1 MNKNYDANAIEVLD
15 GLDAI
20 RKRPDMYVGAT
31 TGKYSPALFRILRE
45 IIDNSL
51 DEYLGGFNNSL
62 YIFYDTKTN
71 VCTVID
77 NGRGIPT
84 GMNEKIGMNALT
96 AVFTKVHSGG
106 KFDHEVYKTSSGK
119 NGVGITALNALSEWM
134 IAYSNNNR
142 AKAWMCQKFNRGIE
156 DGKVI
161 SAGLPS
167 EFKGCIKKT
176 GTIVQFKP
184 DSQIFKDGIEMDIQR
199 LKRELRD
206 IQYLCPKLSIQLHV
220 DGQVTS
226 YYSETGLTE
235 LVCDGKQYEHVF
247 SYTAENIDAA
257 IAFTKKDGSSF
268 KSYVN
273 IVYTDMGGTHLTG
286 FKKIICDIVKENSK
300 KPIANEDILEG
311 VVGAIH
317 YKMAEPQYQSQT
329 KNELTSAEAKD
340 DVMKL
345 LEQPLRAFFRK
356 NKSLLERIV
365 KYAEEMYAKKEKMKA
380 DKDMLKGLKNI
391 NNSAKYISEKFSD
404 ADRRKYR
411 NVDDLEMFVVEGDSA
426 GGHFKQAR
434 EGFQAC
440 LKLRGK
446 IINAAKATQTQLFG
460 STKKGSEQDGNRE
473 IKDLTAALG
482 CGVLD
487 QYDESKLRFS
497 KLIIMCFTGD
507 TKVKLLNGTEKSFE
521 ELVEY
526 EREHPDSEYWVYSV
540 DENGSFVPGK
550 AMHPRITGYVDE
562 LIEITLDNGSSFK
575 CTPDHLLMLRDGTY
589 KEAREVTTTDSLM
602 PLYTKIND
610 GRWNTGRELYYDN
623 FRNKWEFTHRSV
635 VKNLFRSA
643 NSGEHVH
650 HVDKNILNN
659 EPSNLQILPA
669 EEHRK
674 IHADDHAEQGRLSF
688 IRYNESQ
695 EHKDRISYLWK
706 NTDTYD
712 KAKFGNNGYN
722 GSEKHREDLRRAFED
737 GRLSADPIKAWNLT
751 QEARKLHS
759 ELIGKSNSDEKIN
772 QTRRRNRMLNI
783 GSLLRIEGYELSESL
798 FEDRAKVKSIAGST
812 IKLTTILHT
821 FGSFE
826 SYTSAVENYL
836 VNADADTNA
845 RIRTLRD
852 RAKDTIQNRRSGNV
866 FTKKNSM
873 ARIGKLI
880 FDRGLDF
887 NETNYSK
894 IRSELGAIRTPLFD
908 RYSKYYSS
916 YEDFSE
922 YSKNYNHKILSKKS
936 IKLDSPVPVYDL
948 TVEKYHNF
956 VLGGGSQ
963 IVAHNC
969 DSDSDGSHIVNLI
982 LAFLIKYMP
991 DLIKN
996 GHVYTIDAPLFVAN
1010 GSNYRAYGNT
1020 RNEVEKKMKEAKC
1033 KQYTI
1038 TRMKGWGECNADDL
1052 ATLCISPKTRKLIQ
1066 MKYDDKTL
1074 ETLDQTMAGDSEFR
1088 KVLLEVK

>member
-15 GLDAI
+15 GLEAI

-106 KFDHEVYKTSSGK
+106 KFDHDVYKTSSGK

-142 AKAWMCQKFNRGIE
+142 AKSWMCQKFKRGIE

-161 SAGLPS
+161 SAVLPS
-167 EFKGCIKKT
+167 EFKSCIKKT

-247 SYTAENIDAA
+247 SYTAENIYAA

-273 IVYTDMGGTHLTG
+273 NVYTDMGGTHLAG

-329 KNELTSAEAKD
+329 KNELTSAEAKE
-340 DVMKL
+340 DVMNL

-391 NNSAKYISEKFSD
+391 NNAAKYISEKFSD

-460 STKKGSEQDGNRE
+460 SAKKGSEQDGNRE

-497 KLIIMCFTGD
+497 KLIIMC
-507 TKVKLLNGTEKSFE
+507 
-521 ELVEY
+521 
-526 EREHPDSEYWVYSV
+526 
-540 DENGSFVPGK
+540 
-550 AMHPRITGYVDE
+550 
-562 LIEITLDNGSSFK
+562 
-575 CTPDHLLMLRDGTY
+575 
-589 KEAREVTTTDSLM
+589 
-602 PLYTKIND
+602 
-610 GRWNTGRELYYDN
+610 
-623 FRNKWEFTHRSV
+623 
-635 VKNLFRSA
+635 
-643 NSGEHVH
+643 
-650 HVDKNILNN
+650 
-659 EPSNLQILPA
+659 
-669 EEHRK
+669 
-674 IHADDHAEQGRLSF
+674 
-688 IRYNESQ
+688 
-695 EHKDRISYLWK
+695 
-706 NTDTYD
+706 
-712 KAKFGNNGYN
+712 
-722 GSEKHREDLRRAFED
+722 
-737 GRLSADPIKAWNLT
+737 
-751 QEARKLHS
+751 
-759 ELIGKSNSDEKIN
+759 
-772 QTRRRNRMLNI
+772 
-783 GSLLRIEGYELSESL
+783 
-798 FEDRAKVKSIAGST
+798 
-812 IKLTTILHT
+812 
-821 FGSFE
+821 
-826 SYTSAVENYL
+826 
-836 VNADADTNA
+836 
-845 RIRTLRD
+845 
-852 RAKDTIQNRRSGNV
+852 
-866 FTKKNSM
+866 
-873 ARIGKLI
+873 
-880 FDRGLDF
+880 
-887 NETNYSK
+887 
-894 IRSELGAIRTPLFD
+894 
-908 RYSKYYSS
+908 
-916 YEDFSE
+916 
-922 YSKNYNHKILSKKS
+922 
-936 IKLDSPVPVYDL
+936 
-948 TVEKYHNF
+948 
-956 VLGGGSQ
+956 
-963 IVAHNC
+963 

-982 LAFLIKYMP
+982 LSFLIKYMP

-996 GHVYTIDAPLFVAN
+996 GHVYAIDAPLFVAN
-1010 GSNYRAYGNT
+1010 GANCRAYGNT

-1074 ETLDQTMAGDSEFR
+1074 ETLEQTMAGDSEFR

>member
-1 MNKNYDANAIEVLD
+1 M
-15 GLDAI
+15 
-20 RKRPDMYVGAT
+20 GAT
-31 TGKYSPALFRILRE
+31 TGKYAPALFRCLRE

-51 DEYLGGFNNSL
+51 DEYLCDHNNVL
-62 YIFYDTKTN
+62 HVFYDSRTS
-71 VCTVID
+71 VCSVID

-84 GMNEKIGMNALT
+84 EINEKTGKSALFL
-96 AVFTKVHSGG
+96 VFGQLHAGG
-106 KFDHEVYKTSSGK
+106 KFDKDSYKVSSGK
-119 NGVGITALNALSEWM
+119 NGVGCKGTAALSEWLV
-134 IAYSNNNR
+134 AFSNNN
-142 AKAWMCQKFNRGIE
+142 KNKTWMCQRFCR
-156 DGKVI
+156 
-161 SAGLPS
+161 GLPEGTVMAATIPA

-426 GGHFKQAR
+426 GGHFKKAR

-487 QYDESKLRFS
+487 QYDESNLRFS
-497 KLIIMCFTGD
+497 KLII
-507 TKVKLLNGTEKSFE
+507 L
-521 ELVEY
+521 
-526 EREHPDSEYWVYSV
+526 
-540 DENGSFVPGK
+540 
-550 AMHPRITGYVDE
+550 
-562 LIEITLDNGSSFK
+562 
-575 CTPDHLLMLRDGTY
+575 
-589 KEAREVTTTDSLM
+589 TD
-602 PLYTKIND
+602 
-610 GRWNTGRELYYDN
+610 
-623 FRNKWEFTHRSV
+623 
-635 VKNLFRSA
+635 
-643 NSGEHVH
+643 
-650 HVDKNILNN
+650 
-659 EPSNLQILPA
+659 
-669 EEHRK
+669 
-674 IHADDHAEQGRLSF
+674 
-688 IRYNESQ
+688 
-695 EHKDRISYLWK
+695 
-706 NTDTYD
+706 
-712 KAKFGNNGYN
+712 
-722 GSEKHREDLRRAFED
+722 
-737 GRLSADPIKAWNLT
+737 ADPDGLHITNL
-751 QEARKLHS
+751 
-759 ELIGKSNSDEKIN
+759 
-772 QTRRRNRMLNI
+772 
-783 GSLLRIEGYELSESL
+783 
-798 FEDRAKVKSIAGST
+798 V
-812 IKLTTILHT
+812 
-821 FGSFE
+821 
-826 SYTSAVENYL
+826 
-836 VNADADTNA
+836 
-845 RIRTLRD
+845 
-852 RAKDTIQNRRSGNV
+852 
-866 FTKKNSM
+866 
-873 ARIGKLI
+873 
-880 FDRGLDF
+880 
-887 NETNYSK
+887 
-894 IRSELGAIRTPLFD
+894 
-908 RYSKYYSS
+908 
-916 YEDFSE
+916 
-922 YSKNYNHKILSKKS
+922 
-936 IKLDSPVPVYDL
+936 
-948 TVEKYHNF
+948 
-956 VLGGGSQ
+956 
-963 IVAHNC
+963 
-969 DSDSDGSHIVNLI
+969 
-982 LAFLIKYMP
+982 LAFLLKYMP
-991 DLIKN
+991 DLVKN
-996 GHVYTIDAPLFVAN
+996 GHVYTVDSPLFMAN
-1010 GSNYRAYGNT
+1010 GANARVYGNS
-1020 RNEVEKKMKEAKC
+1020 RNEVEKKMKEEKC

-1038 TRMKGWGECNADDL
+1038 TRLKGWGECNADDL
-1052 ATLCISPKTRKLIQ
+1052 ATLCISPKTRKLIK
-1066 MKYDDKTL
+1066 MKYDEKTL
-1074 ETLDQTMAGDSEFR
+1074 ETLEQTMAGDSEFR
-1088 KVLLEVK
+1088 KVLLEVN

>member
-15 GLDAI
+15 GLEAI

-106 KFDHEVYKTSSGK
+106 KFDHDVYKTSSGK

-142 AKAWMCQKFNRGIE
+142 AKSWMCQKFKRGIE
-156 DGKVI
+156 EGKVI

-167 EFKGCIKKT
+167 EFKSCIKKT

-184 DSQIFKDGIEMDIQR
+184 DYQIFKDGIEMDIQR
-199 LKRELRD
+199 LKRELND
-206 IQYLCPKLSIQLHV
+206 IQYLCPKLNIQLHV

-273 IVYTDMGGTHLTG
+273 IVYTDMGGTHLAG

-311 VVGAIH
+311 MVGAIH

-345 LEQPLRAFFRK
+345 LEQPLRAFFKK

-380 DKDMLKGLKNI
+380 DKDLLKGLKNI
-391 NNSAKYISEKFSD
+391 NNAAKYISEKFSD

-507 TKVKLLNGTEKSFE
+507 TKVKLLNGTEKTFE

-526 EREHPDSEYWVYSV
+526 EKEHPDSEYWVYSV

-550 AMHPRITGYVDE
+550 AMHPRITGYVNE

-575 CTPDHLLMLRDGTY
+575 CTPDHLLMLRDGSY
-589 KEAREVTTTDSLM
+589 REAKDVTPEDSLM
-602 PLYTKIND
+602 PLYTDINRTD
-610 GRWNTGRELYYDN
+610 YNRNREIFYDN
-623 FRNKWEFTHRSV
+623 STGKWEFTHLRVSESLNERP
-635 VKNLFRSA
+635 KIR
-643 NSGEHVH
+643 ERRHVH
-650 HVDKNILNN
+650 HIDKNYRNNDPRNLEILS
-659 EPSNLQILPA
+659 P
-669 EEHRK
+669 EEHYR
-674 IHADDHAEQGRLSF
+674 IHRDDRSELM
-688 IRYNESQ
+688 IRYNKSDI
-695 EHKDRISYLWK
+695 HKERISYLWK
-706 NTDTYD
+706 NTDRYD

-722 GSEKHREDLRRAFED
+722 GSEKHKEDLRRAFAD
-737 GRLSADPIKAWNLT
+737 GRLTADPIKEWNLT
-751 QEARKLHS
+751 PEARKLHS

-772 QTRRRNRMLNI
+772 QVRVHNRLLNLGVILSLSGIEITEELIRDKYAIRNMT
-783 GSLLRIEGYELSESL
+783 GYKIRL
-798 FEDRAKVKSIAGST
+798 KT
-812 IKLTTILHT
+812 IKKN
-821 FGSFE
+821 FGTLENYISE
-826 SYTSAVENYL
+826 VENAIL
-836 VNADADTNA
+836 EGCTEISGRIASLIKNKDVTLKNRKDAN
-845 RIRTLRD
+845 
-852 RAKDTIQNRRSGNV
+852 
-866 FTKKNSM
+866 FYTKKNSI
-873 ARIGKLI
+873 AKIGKAVLE
-880 FDRGLDF
+880 RNLSLDKKHYM
-887 NETNYSK
+887 EV
-894 IRSELGAIRTPLFD
+894 RSELGSIRVPKYENILNYFD
-908 RYSKYYSS
+908 S
-916 YEDFSE
+916 YADFEE
-922 YSKNYNHKILSKKS
+922 YSNQYNHKILSKRT
-936 IKLDSPVPVYDL
+936 IKLDKMVPVYDF
-948 TVEKYHNF
+948 TVEQYHNF
-956 VLGGGSQ
+956 VLGGGCD
-963 IVAHNC
+963 IVTHQC

-982 LAFLIKYMP
+982 LSFLIKYMP

-1010 GSNYRAYGNT
+1010 GANCRAYGNT

-1074 ETLDQTMAGDSEFR
+1074 ETLEQTMAGDSEFR

>member
-1 MNKNYDANAIEVLD
+1 MAKAYDANAIESLQFPENV
-15 GLDAI
+15 
-20 RKRPDMYVGAT
+20 RRRPDMYMGAT
-31 TGKYSPALFRILRE
+31 TGKYAPALFRCLRE

-51 DEYLGGFNNSL
+51 DEYLCDHNNVL
-62 YIFYDTKTN
+62 HVFYDSRSS

-84 GMNEKIGMNALT
+84 EINEKTGKSALFL
-96 AVFTKVHSGG
+96 VFGQLHAGG
-106 KFDHEVYKTSSGK
+106 KFDKDSYKVSSGK
-119 NGVGITALNALSEWM
+119 NGVGCKGTAALSEWLV
-134 IAYSNNNR
+134 AFSNNN
-142 AKAWMCQKFNRGIE
+142 KNKIWMCQRFSR
-156 DGKVI
+156 
-161 SAGLPS
+161 GLPEGTVVPAAIPA

-184 DSQIFKDGIEMDIQR
+184 DYQIFKDGIEMDIQR
-199 LKRELRD
+199 LKRELKD
-206 IQYLCPKLSIQLHV
+206 IQYLCPKLNIQLHV

-247 SYTAENIDAA
+247 SYTTENIDAA

-273 IVYTDMGGTHLTG
+273 IVYTDMGGTHLAG

-345 LEQPLRAFFRK
+345 LEKPLRAFFKK

-391 NNSAKYISEKFSD
+391 NNAAKYISEKFSD

-497 KLIIMCFTGD
+497 KLIIMC
-507 TKVKLLNGTEKSFE
+507 
-521 ELVEY
+521 
-526 EREHPDSEYWVYSV
+526 
-540 DENGSFVPGK
+540 
-550 AMHPRITGYVDE
+550 
-562 LIEITLDNGSSFK
+562 
-575 CTPDHLLMLRDGTY
+575 
-589 KEAREVTTTDSLM
+589 
-602 PLYTKIND
+602 
-610 GRWNTGRELYYDN
+610 
-623 FRNKWEFTHRSV
+623 
-635 VKNLFRSA
+635 
-643 NSGEHVH
+643 
-650 HVDKNILNN
+650 
-659 EPSNLQILPA
+659 
-669 EEHRK
+669 
-674 IHADDHAEQGRLSF
+674 
-688 IRYNESQ
+688 
-695 EHKDRISYLWK
+695 
-706 NTDTYD
+706 
-712 KAKFGNNGYN
+712 
-722 GSEKHREDLRRAFED
+722 
-737 GRLSADPIKAWNLT
+737 
-751 QEARKLHS
+751 
-759 ELIGKSNSDEKIN
+759 
-772 QTRRRNRMLNI
+772 
-783 GSLLRIEGYELSESL
+783 
-798 FEDRAKVKSIAGST
+798 
-812 IKLTTILHT
+812 
-821 FGSFE
+821 
-826 SYTSAVENYL
+826 
-836 VNADADTNA
+836 
-845 RIRTLRD
+845 
-852 RAKDTIQNRRSGNV
+852 
-866 FTKKNSM
+866 
-873 ARIGKLI
+873 
-880 FDRGLDF
+880 
-887 NETNYSK
+887 
-894 IRSELGAIRTPLFD
+894 
-908 RYSKYYSS
+908 
-916 YEDFSE
+916 
-922 YSKNYNHKILSKKS
+922 
-936 IKLDSPVPVYDL
+936 
-948 TVEKYHNF
+948 
-956 VLGGGSQ
+956 
-963 IVAHNC
+963 

-982 LAFLIKYMP
+982 LSFLIKYMP

-1010 GSNYRAYGNT
+1010 GANCRAYGNT

-1066 MKYDDKTL
+1066 MKYDEKTL
-1074 ETLDQTMAGDSEFR
+1074 ETLEQTMAGDSEFR
-1088 KVLLEVK
+1088 KVLLDVK